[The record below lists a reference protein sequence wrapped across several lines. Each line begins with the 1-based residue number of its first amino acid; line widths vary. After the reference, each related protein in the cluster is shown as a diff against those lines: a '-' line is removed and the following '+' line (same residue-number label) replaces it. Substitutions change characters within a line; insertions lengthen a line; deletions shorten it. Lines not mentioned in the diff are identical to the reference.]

1 MAIYKEDI
9 ATINLEVGNIFR
21 SFVKHTIGTADNA
34 ADRFGIRVM
43 RGEEEV
49 DLSGCSCYGY
59 FRDPHGNNIALT
71 SQGTVDGNV
80 AYVTLPQA
88 CYNYE
93 GQFCLSIKLIGG
105 GVTGTMRIVD
115 GVIDNTNT
123 GSAAAPTG
131 TVPTYSEI
139 LSQYDAMVAATA
151 AANGCIAETFDATKV
166 YKAGKYVINSGALY
180 RLTADH
186 AANTTWANTSKVEVK
201 FGNELYD
208 AKNAFSDFVNEDTV
222 RQALDWT
229 APGDSTYPNGWS
241 KGYYNASTGESVTS
255 NVYIKTL
262 ATYYFEDENATILK
276 AAAPGGYYIA
286 AYEYTGAGVF
296 VKRIGDPNPSNSTA
310 TQEIFLAFEKGHKF
324 RFALGKFSNQSD
336 AESHY
341 GDSDF
346 IESIKAEF
354 YTVKADAAVR
364 QINTYIEDGNNMLP
378 LKKFPKTT
386 RSGVDISIE
395 NGVLTLYGTAS
406 ANIRMKLSGDYEL
419 ATTAP
424 SSWKNETVEQF
435 ESGKTYSLHNQVISG
450 NLPTSAGV
458 SLRNSSGSSVVSA
471 SIPEAT
477 LSAGVAYAMLYIPN
491 GTQINVSY
499 IPMFIEGHATDEAYS
514 KKLNPVIHVDGVKKY
529 EKPDLTADFIYNSEK
544 ESAIKLP
551 ANYKT
556 TGEKT
561 PLIILA
567 HGLSSTINSSTWGG
581 TDMQTLVNNFVNE
594 GFAVIDVNQVT
605 TQDWCNPALIEKY
618 VAAIR
623 SAMSKY
629 NVSPVAIY
637 GESMGSLICLCL
649 AKLYS
654 TVKVCAIGG
663 IRLDFAA
670 RYAEMSSAN
679 KAIVDT
685 NLGFTDG
692 FDAYK
697 AAGWDKTAFASI
709 DTNNNKICHVQ
720 FPPTFFVVGS
730 TDTLTKTESLAKID
744 EIKRGGTI
752 CKTTEYTGDH
762 NDVCYLKPAGAFAD
776 VIAWFEKWL

>member
-9 ATINLEVGNIFR
+9 VTINLEAGSIFR
-21 SFVKHTIGTADNA
+21 SFKKHTIGTADSA
-34 ADRFGIRVM
+34 ADRFGIRVK
-43 RGEEEV
+43 RGDDDV

-59 FRDPHGNNIALT
+59 FRDPQGNNIALT
-71 SQGTVDGNV
+71 SNGTIDGNV

-93 GQFCLSIKLIGG
+93 GQFTLAIKLIGG

-131 TVPTYSEI
+131 TVPTYSEV

-151 AANGCIAETFDATKV
+151 AANGCIAETFAATKE

-186 AANTTWANTSKVEVK
+186 AANATWANTSKTEVK

-208 AKNAFSDFVNEDTV
+208 AKNAFGDFVDEDTEK
-222 RQALDWT
+222 QALDWT

-262 ATYYFEDENATILK
+262 TTYYFEDENATILK

-310 TQEIFLAFEKGHKF
+310 TQEIFLSFEKGHKF

-354 YTVKADAAVR
+354 YTVKADEAVR
-364 QINTYIEDGNNMLP
+364 QINTYIEDGNNLLP
-378 LKKFPKTT
+378 LKKYPKTS

-395 NGVLTLYGTAS
+395 NGVLTLSGTAS

-424 SSWKNETVEQF
+424 SSWKNETVDQF
-435 ESGKTYSLHNQVISG
+435 ESGKTYSLHNQIISG
-450 NLPTSAGV
+450 NLPASAGV

-491 GTQINVSY
+491 GTQINVSF
-499 IPMFIEGHATDEAYS
+499 IPMFIEGHAADEAYS
-514 KKLNPVIHVDGVKKY
+514 KELNPVIHVDGVKKY
-529 EKPDLTADFIYNSEK
+529 EKPDMAAEYIYNSTR

-551 ANYKT
+551 AGYKT

-567 HGLSSTINSSTWGG
+567 HGLSSTIDSSTWGG
-581 TDMQTLVNNFVNE
+581 TDMETLVGKFVNE
-594 GFAVIDVNQVT
+594 GYAVIDVDQVT

-618 VAAIR
+618 AAAIR
-623 SAMSKY
+623 DATEKY
-629 NVSPVAIY
+629 NIVPAVVF
-637 GESMGSLICLCL
+637 GESMGSLIGLCL

-654 TVKVCAIGG
+654 TVKVCVISG

-670 RYAEMSSAN
+670 RYAELSSAN
-679 KAIVDT
+679 KEIVDS
-685 NLGFTDG
+685 NLGFTNG

-697 AAGWDKTAFASI
+697 AAGWDKTAFAAVDANGS
-709 DTNNNKICHVQ
+709 KICPVQ

-744 EIKRGGTI
+744 EIRRGGTI
-752 CKTTEYTGDH
+752 TKTTEYTGDH
-762 NDVCYLKPAGAFAD
+762 NAVCYLKPTGCFDDAM
-776 VIAWFEKWL
+776 AWIGKWI